1 MQAAAPK
8 EGEGELFIASHQK
21 LAVGICQTKYR
32 NFRFGKPELPVFQ
45 KLAVVPPTVTFIQNR
60 NFRLPKPELPVWADS
75 LTLRASAAIVFS
87 HLSLGFLEHFDF

>member
-60 NFRLPKPELPVWADS
+60 NFRLPKPELPETKVSQRTLLLNRHSALR
-75 LTLRASAAIVFS
+75 LT
-87 HLSLGFLEHFDF
+87 